1 MRRTEDTRQKAE
13 DSCYSLKHKSEILI
27 SKSET
32 ISKFKNS
39 NAQNKTLKMFGLLA
53 GGEKDAPL

>member
-1 MRRTEDTRQKAE
+1 M
-13 DSCYSLKHKSEILI
+13 KSEILI

-39 NAQNKTLKMFGLLA
+39 NAQNKTFKMFGLLA
-53 GGEKDAPL
+53 GGEKEGPL